1 MTSSVREGVMGM
13 LEEPQGDTSSTG
25 IRPVRR
31 NGIGLTVTPDAA
43 QVVPGE
49 RMAVTLLVQNFDD
62 VAYTCKVAIAGL
74 SRSWYQVGASHPELA
89 PAATEGIGL
98 IIHPPAASPIAHGLY
113 LVGVEV
119 TADDDPAIHAAGII
133 ELMVGEGP
141 ALDMALTPLRVTG
154 RTAAFDV
161 TIQNLMDWPAPVSL
175 EVSDAENVLAID
187 CAPDNVVMVQPGVPR
202 TVSVRAVPVS
212 RPAGNL
218 LCAFDVTIRARLP
231 GQRAGRAIVTRQVR
245 VAFASGSSRVG
256 LRLRGQRLPRWA
268 IVVPLVLAL
277 ILLAGI
283 AGRLLSARS
292 HNSVVRPGITAG
304 AAPPVRPRPP
314 AASPDVLVNPSQLD
328 LGRSGAQRSNTAVIH
343 IVNLGVQPLRIGRVA
358 VVGDGARDF
367 VARTVCTRASLGPQ
381 AGCTIRVRYT
391 ARSSRAS
398 RAVLVVSGPAAGI
411 VRRVPLAGHR

>member
-1 MTSSVREGVMGM
+1 
-13 LEEPQGDTSSTG
+13 
-25 IRPVRR
+25 
-31 NGIGLTVTPDAA
+31 
-43 QVVPGE
+43 
-49 RMAVTLLVQNFDD
+49 
-62 VAYTCKVAIAGL
+62 
-74 SRSWYQVGASHPELA
+74 
-89 PAATEGIGL
+89 
-98 IIHPPAASPIAHGLY
+98 
-113 LVGVEV
+113 
-119 TADDDPAIHAAGII
+119 
-133 ELMVGEGP
+133 
-141 ALDMALTPLRVTG
+141 
-154 RTAAFDV
+154 
-161 TIQNLMDWPAPVSL
+161 
-175 EVSDAENVLAID
+175 
-187 CAPDNVVMVQPGVPR
+187 MVQPGVPR

-256 LRLRGQRLPRWA
+256 LPLRGQRLPRWA

-328 LGRSGAQRSNTAVIH
+328 LGRSNTAVIH
-343 IVNLGVQPLRIGRVA
+343 IVNLGVQPLRIDRVA

-391 ARSSRAS
+391 ARSGRAS
-398 RAVLVVSGPAAGI
+398 RAVLVVSGPIVGI